1 MQDRSCRL
9 LKRKYISHSADL
21 HLFVFHEEVT
31 NTKYISL
38 SYNDH
43 SSTILQDQTKN
54 PLIYRSFNVR

>member
-1 MQDRSCRL
+1 MEDHNCRL
-9 LKRKYISHSADL
+9 LKRKYISHARDL

-38 SYNDH
+38 PYNDR
-43 SSTILQDQTKN
+43 SSTILQDQTKK